1 MDRVE
6 LTNLFD
12 IYESLLTD
20 REKEIFKYYY
30 YEDLSLSEIGE
41 NLNITRTGV
50 FNTLKKVEEKLTQ
63 FEASLKLMNIKNTLK
78 GLFVKELL
86 NQMEENPENKK
97 IIDQALEIGLEI
109 LEK

>member
-30 YEDLSLSEIGE
+30 YEDLSLSEISE

-50 FNTLKKVEEKLTQ
+50 FNTLKKVEEKLLQ
-63 FEASLKLMNIKNTLK
+63 YEGNLKLMSIKGTLKSLLEESDIEVIKNK
-78 GLFVKELL
+78 L
-86 NQMEENPENKK
+86 NK
-97 IIDQALEIGLEI
+97 II
-109 LEK
+109 

>member
-78 GLFVKELL
+78 GLL
-86 NQMEENPENKK
+86 EESDIEVIKNKLKK
-97 IIDQALEIGLEI
+97 II
-109 LEK
+109 

>member
-63 FEASLKLMNIKNTLK
+63 FESSLKLMNIKNTLK
-78 GLFVKELL
+78 GLLDESDIEIIKSKL
-86 NQMEENPENKK
+86 KK
-97 IIDQALEIGLEI
+97 II
-109 LEK
+109 

>member
-1 MDRVE
+1 MDRLK

-78 GLFVKELL
+78 GLLDETDIGVIK
-86 NQMEENPENKK
+86 NKIKK
-97 IIDQALEIGLEI
+97 II
-109 LEK
+109 

>member
-1 MDRVE
+1 MDRVK

-30 YEDLSLSEIGE
+30 YEDLSLSEISE

-50 FNTLKKVEEKLTQ
+50 FNTLKKVEEKLLQ
-63 FEASLKLMNIKNTLK
+63 YEDNLKLMSIKCTLKSLLEESDIEVIKNK
-78 GLFVKELL
+78 L
-86 NQMEENPENKK
+86 NK
-97 IIDQALEIGLEI
+97 II
-109 LEK
+109 

>member
-30 YEDLSLSEIGE
+30 YEDLSLSEISE

-50 FNTLKKVEEKLTQ
+50 FNTLKKVEEKLLQ
-63 FEASLKLMNIKNTLK
+63 YEDNLKLMNIKCTLK
-78 GLFVKELL
+78 SLL
-86 NQMEENPENKK
+86 EESDIEVIKNKLNK
-97 IIDQALEIGLEI
+97 II
-109 LEK
+109 

>member
-50 FNTLKKVEEKLTQ
+50 FNTLKKVEEKLLQ
-63 FEASLKLMNIKNTLK
+63 YEDNLKLMSIKGTLKSLLEESDIEVIKNK
-78 GLFVKELL
+78 L
-86 NQMEENPENKK
+86 NK
-97 IIDQALEIGLEI
+97 II
-109 LEK
+109 

>member
-30 YEDLSLSEIGE
+30 YEYLSLSEIGE

-78 GLFVKELL
+78 GLLDEADIGVIK
-86 NQMEENPENKK
+86 NKIKK
-97 IIDQALEIGLEI
+97 II
-109 LEK
+109 

>member
-20 REKEIFKYYY
+20 RAKEIFKYYY

-78 GLFVKELL
+78 GLLDEADIGVIK
-86 NQMEENPENKK
+86 NKIKK
-97 IIDQALEIGLEI
+97 II
-109 LEK
+109 

>member
-78 GLFVKELL
+78 GLLDEVDIGVIK
-86 NQMEENPENKK
+86 NKIKK
-97 IIDQALEIGLEI
+97 II
-109 LEK
+109 

>member
-78 GLFVKELL
+78 GLLDEADIGVIK
-86 NQMEENPENKK
+86 NTIKK
-97 IIDQALEIGLEI
+97 IIWLWIKI
-109 LEK
+109 IN

>member
-50 FNTLKKVEEKLTQ
+50 FNTLKKVEEKLLQ
-63 FEASLKLMNIKNTLK
+63 YEDNLKLMSMKGTLKDLLEESDIEIIKNKL
-78 GLFVKELL
+78 
-86 NQMEENPENKK
+86 KK
-97 IIDQALEIGLEI
+97 II
-109 LEK
+109 

>member
-12 IYESLLTD
+12 IYELLLTD

-63 FEASLKLMNIKNTLK
+63 FETSLKLMNIKNTLK
-78 GLFVKELL
+78 DLL
-86 NQMEENPENKK
+86 DESDIEIIKSKLKK
-97 IIDQALEIGLEI
+97 II
-109 LEK
+109 

>member
-1 MDRVE
+1 MDRVK

-78 GLFVKELL
+78 GLLDEADIGVIK
-86 NQMEENPENKK
+86 NKIKK
-97 IIDQALEIGLEI
+97 II
-109 LEK
+109 

>member
-1 MDRVE
+1 MDRVK

-30 YEDLSLSEIGE
+30 YEDLSLSEISE

-50 FNTLKKVEEKLTQ
+50 FNTLKKVEEKLLQ
-63 FEASLKLMNIKNTLK
+63 YEYILKLMSIKSTLKSLLEESDIEVIKNKL
-78 GLFVKELL
+78 
-86 NQMEENPENKK
+86 KK
-97 IIDQALEIGLEI
+97 II
-109 LEK
+109 

>member
-50 FNTLKKVEEKLTQ
+50 FNTLKKVEEKLIQ

-78 GLFVKELL
+78 GLLDESDIEIIKSKL
-86 NQMEENPENKK
+86 KK
-97 IIDQALEIGLEI
+97 II
-109 LEK
+109 

>member
-63 FEASLKLMNIKNTLK
+63 FEVSLKLMNIKNTLK
-78 GLFVKELL
+78 GLLDEADIGVIK
-86 NQMEENPENKK
+86 NKIKK
-97 IIDQALEIGLEI
+97 II
-109 LEK
+109 

>member
-6 LTNLFD
+6 LINLFD
-12 IYESLLTD
+12 VYEALLTD

-50 FNTLKKVEEKLTQ
+50 FNTLKKVEEKLRQ
-63 FEASLKLMNIKNTLK
+63 YESDLKLMNIKNTLK
-78 GLFVKELL
+78 GLLEEQDIELIKSKL
-86 NQMEENPENKK
+86 KK
-97 IIDQALEIGLEI
+97 IV
-109 LEK
+109 

>member
-78 GLFVKELL
+78 GLLDEVDIGVIK
-86 NQMEENPENKK
+86 NTIKK
-97 IIDQALEIGLEI
+97 IIWLWIKI
-109 LEK
+109 KN

>member
-30 YEDLSLSEIGE
+30 YEDLSLSEISE

-50 FNTLKKVEEKLTQ
+50 FNTLKKVEEKLLQ
-63 FEASLKLMNIKNTLK
+63 YEYNLKLMSIKSTLKSLLEESDIEVIKNKLK
-78 GLFVKELL
+78 T
-86 NQMEENPENKK
+86 
-97 IIDQALEIGLEI
+97 II
-109 LEK
+109 

>member
-30 YEDLSLSEIGE
+30 YEDLSLSEISE

-50 FNTLKKVEEKLTQ
+50 FNTLKKVEEKLLQ
-63 FEASLKLMNIKNTLK
+63 YEYNLKLMSIKSTLKSLLEESDIEVIKNKL
-78 GLFVKELL
+78 
-86 NQMEENPENKK
+86 KK
-97 IIDQALEIGLEI
+97 II
-109 LEK
+109 

>member
-78 GLFVKELL
+78 GLLDESDIEIIKSKL
-86 NQMEENPENKK
+86 KK
-97 IIDQALEIGLEI
+97 II
-109 LEK
+109 

>member
-50 FNTLKKVEEKLTQ
+50 FNTLKKVEEKLIQ

-78 GLFVKELL
+78 GLLDESDIGVIK
-86 NQMEENPENKK
+86 NKIKK
-97 IIDQALEIGLEI
+97 II
-109 LEK
+109 

>member
-50 FNTLKKVEEKLTQ
+50 FNTLKKVEEKLLQ
-63 FEASLKLMNIKNTLK
+63 YEDNLKLMSIKGTLKDLLEESDIEVIKNKL
-78 GLFVKELL
+78 
-86 NQMEENPENKK
+86 KK
-97 IIDQALEIGLEI
+97 II
-109 LEK
+109 